1 MDPSGFSTY
10 ESAGKSWSGTG
21 SDGTGSDGTESEG
34 TGSDGTGSDTTGSEG
49 TGSEQRGPGPTL
61 RGEFISMEAR
71 ESSSSDLVSNSQ
83 TGCDGSGRGGEPEV
97 DLVEAGV

>member
-1 MDPSGFSTY
+1 
-10 ESAGKSWSGTG
+10 
-21 SDGTGSDGTESEG
+21 
-34 TGSDGTGSDTTGSEG
+34 
-49 TGSEQRGPGPTL
+49 
-61 RGEFISMEAR
+61 MEAR